1 MTRHKK
7 ELMECARMLKLGNLT
22 EHLEELLHQAQ
33 EKQLTYPEFLL
44 ACLREEV
51 RTRENRKYLCRLKAA
66 GLPARH
72 DLDRY
77 DLPGRK
83 ESTPESCA
91 NCASWYGWDRHT
103 TCFWQAVP
111 EQERPILPPDLS
123 MRR

>member
-22 EHLEELLHQAQ
+22 EHLEELCIRPG
-33 EKQLTYPEFLL
+33 KRLTYPEFLL

-77 DLPGRK
+77 DFTRTEGIDSRK
-83 ESTPESCA
+83 RA
-91 NCASWYGWDRHT
+91 NCASWYGVDRHT

>member
-1 MTRHKK
+1 
-7 ELMECARMLKLGNLT
+7 MECARMLKLGNLT

-44 ACLREEV
+44 ACLREEL

-77 DLPGRK
+77 DFTRTEGIDSRK
-83 ESTPESCA
+83 LRELRELV
-91 NCASWYGWDRHT
+91 WWDRHT